1 MDAMS
6 ADPHP
11 GESHSPKLA
20 SRLNQLR
27 AAVLGANDGI
37 VSEAGLVIGVAG
49 ATTDRS
55 VIITA
60 GVAGLAAGAVSM
72 SLGEYVSVSSQRDAE
87 KAQLA
92 LERRELAEDPK
103 GELAELAMLYREKGL
118 SEETASK
125 VAAELTARDALAA
138 HAEAE
143 LHIDPTDL
151 VNPLRAAVASA
162 IAFVLGALIPLLA
175 IVLPSPTWRV
185 PIAVVIVLAALAV
198 TGAWSAHVGG
208 SDPRRAVL
216 RVLIG
221 GSVGLAVTW
230 SVGLLA
236 GATVV

>member
-1 MDAMS
+1 MAEH
-6 ADPHP
+6 PHP
-11 GESHSPKLA
+11 GEAHTPKLA

-49 ATTDRS
+49 ATTSRS
-55 VIITA
+55 VLITA

-118 SEETASK
+118 SADTARK
-125 VAAELTARDALAA
+125 VAEELTARDALAA
-138 HAEAE
+138 HAETE

-151 VNPLRAAVASA
+151 VSPVQAAVASA

-185 PIAVVIVLAALAV
+185 PLAVAVVLAALAV
-198 TGAWSAHVGG
+198 TGAWSSHVGG
-208 SDPRRAVL
+208 GNPRRAVL
-216 RVLIG
+216 RVLVG
-221 GSVGLAVTW
+221 GSIGLSVTW

-236 GATVV
+236 GAAVG

>member
-1 MDAMS
+1 MS

-11 GESHSPKLA
+11 GEQHSPKLA

-55 VIITA
+55 VLITA

-103 GELAELAMLYREKGL
+103 GELAELTMLYRDKGL
-118 SEETASK
+118 SADTARR
-125 VAAELTARDALAA
+125 VAEELTAHDALAA
-138 HAEAE
+138 HAETE

-151 VNPLRAAVASA
+151 VNPLGAAIASA
-162 IAFVLGALIPLLA
+162 IAFVLGALIPLFA
-175 IVLPSPTWRV
+175 IVLPSASWRV
-185 PIAVVIVLAALAV
+185 PIAVAVVLAALAV
-198 TGAWSAHVGG
+198 TGAWSAHAGG

-221 GSVGLAVTW
+221 GSIGLAVTW

-236 GATVV
+236 GVAVG